1 MGGDRVGT
9 CPQKD
14 PIRVKFNI
22 VTPTDL
28 SIFSFQCYFVGFC
41 VFHGQFICVSVNK
54 ILIRMRIVNW
64 MRRIFDQ
71 QENQIC
77 RL

>member
-1 MGGDRVGT
+1 MGGERVGT
-9 CPQKD
+9 YSQKD

-28 SIFSFQCYFVGFC
+28 FIFSFQCYFVGFC
-41 VFHGQFICVSVNK
+41 VFHGQFICVSVIK

-64 MRRIFDQ
+64 MRRVFDQ